1 MASLSSWSVRRLIVY
16 NLLYIPISLKQG
28 KKSQA
33 ERANQNDVTIIATDV
48 TATKIVVLK
57 PLGLSA
63 PPFKTLKF
71 NLDNFDRLSCF

>member
-16 NLLYIPISLKQG
+16 NLYIPISLKQG
-28 KKSQA
+28 KQSQT

-48 TATKIVVLK
+48 TATKIFVLK